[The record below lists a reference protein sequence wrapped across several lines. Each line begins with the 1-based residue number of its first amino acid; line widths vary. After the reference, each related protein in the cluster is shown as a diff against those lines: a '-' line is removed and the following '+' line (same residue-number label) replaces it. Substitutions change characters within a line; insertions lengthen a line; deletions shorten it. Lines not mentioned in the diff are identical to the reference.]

1 MPSISQ
7 ADLDQMIFSFVK
19 AEWRKTALII
29 AEVLHQG
36 DERRKI
42 IAPQRIANRIISLRD
57 SGVIESQGPLSNW
70 RRSEVRLPAGIQEAS
85 ILVDLTSGAE
95 GRDR

>member
-19 AEWRKTALII
+19 TQWRKTALII

-57 SGVIESQGPLSNW
+57 AGALESQGLLSNW
-70 RRSEVRLPAGIQEAS
+70 RHSEVRLPANAQEMVP
-85 ILVDLTSGAE
+85 LFDLE
-95 GRDR
+95 GGTDR

>member
-1 MPSISQ
+1 VPSISQ

-19 AEWRKTALII
+19 TQWRKTALII

-36 DERRKI
+36 DERQKI
-42 IAPQRIANRIISLRD
+42 IAPQRIANRIISLCD
-57 SGVIESQGPLSNW
+57 AGALESQGLLSNW
-70 RRSEVRLPAGIQEAS
+70 RHSEVRLPAKSQES
-85 ILVDLTSGAE
+85 GTLLDLTSGAE